1 MLTKDKE
8 SFIPTRI
15 LVMRSHVYSKSK
27 KLRLS
32 ANSIENVFF
41 IHKYLRLQA
50 YPVTTIKASVL
61 AIPNQQRTAIRKRS
75 QVPVCVYIKERFPIS
90 SRSPQCVLNDMK
102 KIPPP
107 NFVFLTMKLSMNHR
121 AIQSLNTNKLSPL
134 YTFPVYS

>member
-1 MLTKDKE
+1 M
-8 SFIPTRI
+8 
-15 LVMRSHVYSKSK
+15 K

-50 YPVTTIKASVL
+50 YPVTTIKANVL
-61 AIPNQQRTAIRKRS
+61 AIPNPQRTAIRKRS

-90 SRSPQCVLNDMK
+90 SRSPQCVLNETFGRYEK

-121 AIQSLNTNKLSPL
+121 AIQSLNTQALPSLYISCLFINKQQSA
-134 YTFPVYS
+134 V

>member
-1 MLTKDKE
+1 M
-8 SFIPTRI
+8 
-15 LVMRSHVYSKSK
+15 K

-50 YPVTTIKASVL
+50 YPVTTIKANVL

-90 SRSPQCVLNDMK
+90 SRSPQCVLNETFGRYEK

-121 AIQSLNTNKLSPL
+121 AIQSLNTQAFPSLYISCLFINKHQSA
-134 YTFPVYS
+134 V

>member
-1 MLTKDKE
+1 M
-8 SFIPTRI
+8 
-15 LVMRSHVYSKSK
+15 K

-50 YPVTTIKASVL
+50 YPVTTIKANVL
-61 AIPNQQRTAIRKRS
+61 AIPNQQCTAIRKRS

-90 SRSPQCVLNDMK
+90 SRSPQCVLNETFGRYEK

-121 AIQSLNTNKLSPL
+121 AIQSLNTKALPSLYISCLFINKHQSA
-134 YTFPVYS
+134 V